1 VPRRVR
7 IQISRRRND
16 DEDAK
21 ARPLCWQSS
30 ATQRRH
36 RVGGSAHRSLDHAA
50 ARCNR
55 DTPPAGRA
63 GVLLS
68 AARIAAAPPALRL
81 AVMRARSDARA
92 LAVLQE
98 ELYSYVTVVDTPE
111 GFANLGT
118 KTVETA

>member
-1 VPRRVR
+1 M
-7 IQISRRRND
+7 
-16 DEDAK
+16 
-21 ARPLCWQSS
+21 
-30 ATQRRH
+30 
-36 RVGGSAHRSLDHAA
+36 
-50 ARCNR
+50 
-55 DTPPAGRA
+55 
-63 GVLLS
+63 LLA